1 MFSFNLAF
9 AIAVSR
15 ARGNLVV
22 PFFQIIYQSWRIFFL
37 RLPASEVHTCTCAI
51 PLNMQWECA
60 RWNSTL
66 FFFFFNYG
74 FCICSHAS
82 RSLPP
87 SFFFEKVW
95 TFQVKDVIF
104 EDYTASASWKET
116 CRVCRY
122 LQYFFKI
129 FVEIVSLF
137 FIREKSW
144 YNIWKIYINRLNYE
158 KWSKILWTYN
168 IFLRDSYYRN
178 NILFQDIYAIFNAD
192 VGILFCLCLLN
203 TFVRLLVLSI
213 IKKLKIARE
222 RRELPLDIVYR
233 LFQVVEKNCAHKR
246 KSKYLWNAWAV
257 KRIKSDSFST
267 LVIVA

>member
-1 MFSFNLAF
+1 MTLFVFSSNKLSARTC
-9 AIAVSR
+9 SR
-15 ARGNLVV
+15 LTSLFQSQCRALGATSSF
-22 PFFQIIYQSWRIFFL
+22 PFFFRSYIRVGVFFFCVCQRQRYTRVRVL
-37 RLPASEVHTCTCAI
+37 FHWICNENVLGEI
-51 PLNMQWECA
+51 A
-60 RWNSTL
+60 R
-66 FFFFFNYG
+66 FFFFYYG
-74 FCICSHAS
+74 FCISSHAS

-168 IFLRDSYYRN
+168 IFLRDSYRN
-178 NILFQDIYAIFNAD
+178 NILFQDIYGINDKIIYVMRYLMLMSVFFFVYACW
-192 VGILFCLCLLN
+192 ILFC
-203 TFVRLLVLSI
+203 
-213 IKKLKIARE
+213 
-222 RRELPLDIVYR
+222 VY
-233 LFQVVEKNCAHKR
+233 L
-246 KSKYLWNAWAV
+246 Y
-257 KRIKSDSFST
+257 
-267 LVIVA
+267 